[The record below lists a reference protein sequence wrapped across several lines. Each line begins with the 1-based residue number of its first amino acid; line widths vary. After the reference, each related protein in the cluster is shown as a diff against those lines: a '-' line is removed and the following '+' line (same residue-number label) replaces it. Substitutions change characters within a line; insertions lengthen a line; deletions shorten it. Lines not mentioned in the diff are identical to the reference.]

1 MPAHHA
7 AVQASYQQLAFK
19 LNSLFRDCLTVYTF
33 PELQKRLSRFEQ
45 ATTNAAAALLL
56 KRGRK

>member
-1 MPAHHA
+1 MW
-7 AVQASYQQLAFK
+7 QASYQQLAYK
-19 LNSLFRDCLTVYTF
+19 LSFLFRDCFTLYTF
-33 PELQKRLSRFEQ
+33 PELQKKLARFEQ